1 VTGKHVPEGKRTTMT
16 FPPTSDRSG
25 RPAAGRAA
33 VTDPAGRPEGAGRV
47 AAGAW
52 GPAPDVATPAGTA
65 RVARPVRKRRASQFD
80 RGRGYVSQQ
89 DWRVPRVGA
98 TMKTL
103 HLILLVLLV
112 VVGVGPMLLLA
123 KYAITP
129 TQDIIRS
136 PLAVFPHGV
145 RWQNIS
151 EAWNDVQIS
160 RYFLNTIW
168 LAAGSWFVQLLV
180 ATTGGYVLSVLRP
193 AWAKIVNGLVIATLF
208 VPSVVLLVP
217 LYLTILNPP
226 VVGTSLINNFFAVWL
241 PSGASAFNVVLVTR
255 FFDNLPREVFE
266 AAKVD
271 GASSFRL
278 FWSVVLPMSKPI
290 LGVVSVFA
298 TIASWKDFLWPMLV
312 LKDPSKQPLSVRLPA
327 IASQTDLG
335 VFLASLAIATLIPVV
350 FFLVFQRMFLSG
362 AGLGGAVKG

>member
-1 VTGKHVPEGKRTTMT
+1 MT
-16 FPPTSDRSG
+16 LPSTS
-25 RPAAGRAA
+25 
-33 VTDPAGRPEGAGRV
+33 V
-47 AAGAW
+47 AAGAP
-52 GPAPDVATPAGTA
+52 GRAPDVVTPVAAAKAAGG
-65 RVARPVRKRRASQFD
+65 VRKRRASQFD
-80 RGRGYVSQQ
+80 GGRGYVSSQ
-89 DWRVPRVGA
+89 DWRNPRVNA

-103 HLILLVLLV
+103 QVILLVLLLV
-112 VVGVGPMLLLA
+112 AGIGPMLLLA

-129 TQDIIRS
+129 TQDIIRT
-136 PLAVFPHGV
+136 PLAIFPHGV

-226 VVGTSLINNFFAVWL
+226 LVGTSLINSFFAVWL

-255 FFDNLPREVFE
+255 FFDSLPREVFE

-278 FWSVVLPMSKPI
+278 FWSVVLPMSRPI

-298 TIASWKDFLWPMLV
+298 AIASWKDFLWPMLV
-312 LKDPSKQPLSVRLPA
+312 LKDQTKQPLSVRLPA

-335 VFLASLAIATLIPVV
+335 VFLASLAISTLIPVV
-350 FFLVFQRMFLSG
+350 FFLVFQRLFLSS